1 MTTASFLRRGLFVV
15 RPTATSPSNQ
25 AVATTAAIEL
35 LNIGFIADPEQL
47 QRLSVEELK
56 TTHSR
61 CITADRRRPYMDPH
75 VSGFPGAGHEYV

>member
-15 RPTATSPSNQ
+15 RPMATSPSNQ

-56 TTHSR
+56 QLIAAASQL
-61 CITADRRRPYMDPH
+61 IGADRTWTPH
-75 VSGFPGAGHEYV
+75 VSGFPRAGHEYV

>member
-15 RPTATSPSNQ
+15 RPTATFPSNQ

-56 TTHSR
+56 QLTVHGPPCIRISR
-61 CITADRRRPYMDPH
+61 SR
-75 VSGFPGAGHEYV
+75 S